1 MKTTFAL
8 LTWLLLVAAS
18 TAQAQLT
25 YTANNGQLTV
35 TGYSGGGAVS
45 IPATNNGMPVVSIAD
60 SAFLDNGNITSVAI
74 GSNVTSIGFSAFQGC
89 SLISSVTLP
98 DGLTNLGASAFLY
111 CTNLSAIALPDA
123 LSSIANDTFEY
134 CSALTNVTLGNGVTN
149 ISPYAFGYCSN
160 LPSILLDTN
169 LTVIGANAFY
179 ECTSLTNIIIPNSVT
194 NLGAQGFYD
203 CYALESVSLGNGLI
217 TMGSQAFYQCYAL
230 DNLSIPNGVKSIG
243 PNAFNY
249 CTALPSVT
257 IPGSITNFG
266 NDPFD
271 YCSGLESVILASGL
285 PNLPNNAFYYCYSL
299 QSLTIPDTVTNIN
312 SDTAVGCSS
321 LTNVVIGN
329 GIGTIPDGAF
339 DDCQALVTVT
349 IGSSVSNMS
358 SSSFDGCPALRNI
371 IIANG
376 ANNIIN
382 SQFESFTSLA
392 SITIPDTVT
401 NIGANAFAQC
411 ASLTSVTIPN
421 SVVSIGSQ
429 AFEDCTALAFVS
441 IGDGVT
447 NIGAQAFYQCT
458 ALTSASMG
466 DAVVGIGSSAFQ
478 YCYAL
483 SNITIPN
490 SVTILGS
497 AAFANCYAL
506 SGATLGNGITSIL
519 SGTFQDCQTLASVTI
534 PNSVTNLQSGAFSSC
549 PALTN
554 VVIGNGIGTI
564 PSGAFS
570 DCPILS
576 TVSIGAGV
584 TNMSSSSFS
593 GCPALA
599 NIIIT
604 NGARNIFNS
613 EFASFAALT
622 NVTIPDTVTN
632 IGTNA
637 FSQCNSLK
645 SATIPDSVIAIGASA
660 FAQCLA
666 LANVTIPDGVKSIGD
681 SAFSGCAVITNIAIP
696 GSVTNLDAN
705 AFGDCAS
712 LNRVAIGNGV
722 INIGGGAFS
731 SCPSLVSVIIS
742 GSVTNVGSDAFEN
755 CPSLTGVYFEGNAP
769 SPTNDT
775 TVFQNS
781 TPTVYYFNGA
791 TGWGPTF
798 DARPTM
804 ALTPGSLQ
812 VTINPPGV
820 VAAGAQWQLD
830 GGPPQASGV
839 TLNSLFPTSH
849 VISFVAV
856 SNWVTP
862 DDMTVTVASNQT
874 VRATVSY
881 LAVTGDLQVDINPPG
896 AVAAGAAWQVD
907 GGGNQSS
914 GAILGVPVGVSH
926 TVSFATIPGWATPPA
941 QVITV
946 TNGSTNIISG
956 TYAQEFGTLQ
966 VTINP
971 PDAISAG
978 ALWQLDGGSNF
989 ANGATISNLPGG
1001 IHTVTFLPVAGFVTP
1016 AAETV
1021 TIADNQATV
1030 TNGTYILVTN
1040 GALQVTITPS
1050 GAVAAGAVWQV
1061 DGGANQTSGVTLSNL
1076 SAGTH
1081 LVSFE
1086 PAPGWMPPANLF
1098 VSITNGETTMTVGVY
1113 TSVPVTKLMLLT
1125 NGAGTIRAQFSP
1137 QSVVIGRLYTVKAV
1151 PATGNIFSKWV
1162 GGTSPPYAVFAT
1174 TASLTFTMQSNLLLE
1189 ANFVTNLFLAAQGN
1203 YTGLFAPGN
1212 AARQQD
1218 NSGSFGFMLT
1228 KTGAVNGKLLIG
1240 SRTTTLTGQFEA
1252 DGSAV
1257 ITSTPPGGTTWKTT
1271 LQLDTA
1277 NHAVTGTVSNGGF
1290 VAQLTGYQNVFSSQ
1304 HPTPNAGAY
1313 TLIIPGVS
1321 DPAIGPGGVS
1331 YGTVTVSS
1339 SGVVTFA
1346 GNLADGTLASQSSA
1360 VSASGFW
1367 PLYINLYGGAGSLW
1381 GWNYFSNKTVTA
1393 APALSWIN
1401 ETNSSKTAAYRAGF
1415 TNQYVALTGSSYDSS
1430 VTLPTGPAVAI
1441 LEGTLASPITNA
1453 LTIAAQNKIS
1463 PANPTNETDHLTLAV
1478 NKKTGV
1484 ISGSFANPANSKQ
1497 TIKING
1503 VILQDQTNAFGYFL
1517 NNGQSGVFTLTPQ

>member
-1 MKTTFAL
+1 MGKILMKTTFADWIPMKTTFAL

-25 YTANNGQLTV
+25 YTVNNGQLTV
-35 TGYSGGGAVS
+35 AGYSGAGAVS
-45 IPATNNGMPVVSIAD
+45 IPATNNGMPVVGINGE
-60 SAFLDNGNITSVAI
+60 AFYDNGNITSVAI
-74 GSNVTSIGFSAFQGC
+74 GSNVTSIGSGAFRDC
-89 SLISSVTLP
+89 SLLASVTLP
-98 DGLTNLGASAFLY
+98 NGLTNLGASAFQS
-111 CTNLSAIALPDA
+111 CTNLSAIALPAA
-123 LSSIANDTFEY
+123 LSNIADYTFDG
-134 CSALTNVTLGNGVTN
+134 CTALTNVLLGNGVTN
-149 ISPYAFGYCSN
+149 ISQYAFGDCSA
-160 LPSILLDTN
+160 LPMILLDTN
-169 LTVIGANAFY
+169 LTVIGADAFS
-179 ECTSLTNIIIPNSVT
+179 ECTGLTNIIIPNSVT

-203 CYALESVSLGNGLI
+203 CYALESASLGNGLV
-217 TMGSQAFYQCYAL
+217 TMGSQAFFQCYS
-230 DNLSIPNGVKSIG
+230 LSSI
-243 PNAFNY
+243 
-249 CTALPSVT
+249 T
-257 IPGSITNFG
+257 IPGSITDFG
-266 NDPFD
+266 SDPFD
-271 YCSGLESVILASGL
+271 YCYELESVTLASGL
-285 PNLPNNAFYYCYSL
+285 TSLPNDAFDFCYSL
-299 QSLTIPDTVTNIN
+299 KSLTIPDTVTNIN
-312 SDTAVGCSS
+312 TSTAVNCYS

-329 GIGTIPDGAF
+329 GIGTIPSGAF
-339 DDCQALVTVT
+339 ANCQALAAVT

-358 SSSFDGCPALRNI
+358 SGSFDECPALRNI

-376 ANNIIN
+376 ANNIFN
-382 SQFESFTSLA
+382 DQFEYFTSLT
-392 SITIPDTVT
+392 SVTIPDTVT
-401 NIGANAFAQC
+401 NIGADAFAQC
-411 ASLTSVTIPN
+411 TSLTSVTIPN

-429 AFEDCTALAFVS
+429 AFDNCTALAFAS
-441 IGDGVT
+441 IGNGVT
-447 NIGAQAFYQCT
+447 NIGAQAFSQCT

-466 DAVVGIGSSAFQ
+466 DAVVGVGSSAFQ
-478 YCYAL
+478 NCYAL

-490 SVTILGS
+490 SVTILGNGV
-497 AAFANCYAL
+497 FENCYAL
-506 SGATLGNGITSIL
+506 GSATLGSGITSIL
-519 SGTFQDCQTLASVTI
+519 GGTFQGCQALASITI
-534 PNSVTNLQSGAFSSC
+534 PNTVTILQSGAFSSC

-564 PSGAFS
+564 PTGAFS
-570 DCPILS
+570 GCPVLS
-576 TVSIGAGV
+576 TVTIGAGV

-599 NIIIT
+599 IFIIT
-604 NGARNIFNS
+604 NGASNIFNN
-613 EFASFAALT
+613 EFAFFDALT
-622 NVTIPDTVTN
+622 DVTIPNTVTN

-637 FSQCNSLK
+637 FLECSSLM

-660 FAQCLA
+660 FSQCLA
-666 LANVTIPDGVKSIGD
+666 LANVTIPDGVQSIGNG
-681 SAFSGCAVITNIAIP
+681 AFSGCAVISSIAIP
-696 GSVTNLDAN
+696 NSVTNLDEN
-705 AFGDCAS
+705 AFGGCAS
-712 LNRVAIGNGV
+712 LNRVTIGNGV

-798 DARPTM
+798 NGRPTM

-830 GGPPQASGV
+830 GGPLQASGA
-839 TLNSLFPTSH
+839 TLNSLFPISH

-856 SNWVTP
+856 SNWITP
-862 DDMTVTVASNQT
+862 DDMTVTVVSNQT
-874 VRATVSY
+874 VTAAGAYV
-881 LAVTGDLQVDINPPG
+881 AVTGDLQVNINPPG
-896 AVAAGAAWQVD
+896 AVTAGAAWQVD
-907 GGGNQSS
+907 GGSNQSS
-914 GAILGVPVGVSH
+914 GAILGVPVTVSH
-926 TVSFATIPGWATPPA
+926 TVSFATISGWTAPPD

-956 TYAQEFGTLQ
+956 TYAQEFGALQ

-971 PDAISAG
+971 PDAISTG

-989 ANGATISNLPGG
+989 ANGATISNLPAG
-1001 IHTVTFLPVAGFVTP
+1001 IHTVTFLPVAGFATP

-1021 TIADNQATV
+1021 TIAGNQTTV
-1030 TNGTYILVTN
+1030 TNGMYILVTN

-1061 DGGANQTSGVTLSNL
+1061 DGGANQNSGVTLSNL

-1081 LVSFE
+1081 LVSFG

-1098 VSITNGETTMTVGVY
+1098 VSITNGDTTMTTGVY

-1137 QSVVIGRLYTVKAV
+1137 QSVAIGRLYTVKAV

-1174 TASLTFTMQSNLLLE
+1174 TASLTFNMQSNLLLE
-1189 ANFVTNLFLAAQGN
+1189 ANFVTNLFLAAQGD

-1271 LQLDTA
+1271 LQLDAA

-1321 DPAIGPGGVS
+1321 DPATGPGGVS

-1415 TNQYVALTGSSYDSS
+1415 TNQNVALTGSSYDSS

-1463 PANPTNETDHLTLAV
+1463 LANPTNETDHLTLTV

-1497 TIKING
+1497 TIKVNG
-1503 VILQDQTNAFGYFL
+1503 VILQDQTNASGYFL